1 MASTKFSFYL
11 NQKGE
16 SCLNEVQKL
25 ISEKE
30 NRVTK
35 AWIINT
41 AIIKYY
47 DEMKK
52 HYEDKEVQNDLLNN
66 KEE

>member
-16 SCLNEVQKL
+16 YSLNEAQKL
-25 ISEKE
+25 ITEKE

-47 DEMKK
+47 EEIKSAYDEA
-52 HYEDKEVQNDLLNN
+52 DNLKE
-66 KEE
+66 

>member
-16 SCLNEVQKL
+16 HSLNEVQKL
-25 ISEKE
+25 ITEKE

-47 DEMKK
+47 EEMKK
-52 HYEDKEVQNDLLNN
+52 NYDDKDTDIE
-66 KEE
+66 

>member
-16 SCLNEVQKL
+16 SSLNDVQKL

-47 DEMKK
+47 DQIKK
-52 HYEDKEVQNDLLNN
+52 QYEDKEAQN
-66 KEE
+66 E

>member
-16 SCLNEVQKL
+16 DSLNKVQKL
-25 ISEKE
+25 ITEKE

-47 DEMKK
+47 EEMKK
-52 HYEDKEVQNDLLNN
+52 QYHDKDDTTE
-66 KEE
+66 

>member
-11 NQKGE
+11 NARGE
-16 SCLNEVQKL
+16 DSLNKVQKL
-25 ISEKE
+25 ITEKE

-41 AIIKYY
+41 AIIRYY
-47 DEMKK
+47 EDMKK
-52 HYEDKEVQNDLLNN
+52 FYDDSESN
-66 KEE
+66 K